1 MKNLILIAAIFLFVG
16 CSNDDNDKT
25 TENIT
30 FTSVGQGTLRGST
43 IKQQNIVINDLITWE
58 ALKKKMNETD
68 KGNTEKSLKETNID
82 FSKFQLIV
90 AFYKQSNSSTTID
103 ITKATLRSGTIFIKV
118 ENLRLGLTQDVA
130 QPFHI
135 VKIPKSSRKIVFE

>member
-30 FTSVGQGTLRGST
+30 FTSVGQGALRGST
-43 IKQQNIVINDLITWE
+43 IKQQNIVIKDLITWE

-68 KGNTEKSLKETNID
+68 KYHTEESLKETDID

-90 AFYKQSNSSTTID
+90 AFYKQSNSATTID
-103 ITKATLRSGTIFIKV
+103 ITKVTMRSGKIFIKI
-118 ENLRLGLTQDVA
+118 ENLQLSVIQNVA

-135 VKIPKSSRKIVFE
+135 VKIPKSSKKIVFE